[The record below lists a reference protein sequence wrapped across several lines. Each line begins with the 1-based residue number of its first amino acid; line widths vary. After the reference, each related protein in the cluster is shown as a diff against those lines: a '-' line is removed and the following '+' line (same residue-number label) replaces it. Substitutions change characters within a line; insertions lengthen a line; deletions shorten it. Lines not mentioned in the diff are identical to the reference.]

1 MHTISSPDTLSRG
14 DVLHH
19 PVYGFATVESQD
31 ASGARLRWELPGPH
45 HPAQVASNVLGD
57 TYRRCT
63 PGGFFERS
71 VTAPDAARRAL
82 AVDAA
87 GTLAELIVELGEPQ
101 RDEDL
106 RDWLLQRN
114 LLTRARAGAWLDALR
129 PTLAADPRFVLADG
143 TVGLADGILVTGAD
157 GNAVAG
163 TVRVSPEEALAY
175 GSRLALALAKLH
187 DGGHAL
193 AEGADAI
200 HESRDG
206 FLLAPGGMAVDAR
219 RREDVQRVV
228 LAVVESVL
236 GPLPAAEGAAE
247 VDLVAWLGGVT
258 PALPIELLSLV
269 NDAVSDERS
278 LRPQDGMALVERF
291 AVARACAE
299 ARAQLGWMRG
309 ACAAAGFDT
318 HIGIVK
324 SLQGQTNQD
333 TFVAVGEQDSALL
346 AVCDGISQCTA
357 GSGDLASGLAAR
369 GLRGHWHD
377 HAESLRDV
385 DSTRV
390 LAWLNDALTRANNLV
405 CEGARRIAGP
415 DLPRV
420 VPMGTT
426 AVVAMTRGNR
436 AHIANL
442 GDSHAYLVGR
452 HGVAVLTTDHNVTA
466 EHLRGTLA
474 READDD
480 LPSQGYA
487 LTRFLGHFDED
498 MNAALP
504 EPFTRVVDML
514 PGEWLVLCSDGFTDY
529 AASDAAG
536 IARVL
541 RHEVAAVAGLAPGA
555 AAMDLARRLVVAANK
570 GGGGDNI
577 TVIAL
582 TLAPPVLQ
590 GDPTQDEG

>member
-1 MHTISSPDTLSRG
+1 MHTIPSPASLTRG
-14 DVLHH
+14 DVVHH
-19 PVYGFATVESQD
+19 PVYGFATVESLD
-31 ASGARLRWELPGPH
+31 AAGARLRWELAGPH
-45 HPAQVASNVLGD
+45 HPNPIVLGD
-57 TYRRCT
+57 SYRRCT
-63 PGGFFERS
+63 PGGFFVRS
-71 VTAPDAARRAL
+71 VVAPEAARRAL
-82 AVDAA
+82 AVDAV
-87 GTLAELIVELGEPQ
+87 GSLAELISELGEPQ

-106 RDWLLQRN
+106 REWLLQRN
-114 LLTRARAGAWLDALR
+114 LLTRARSGAWLEALR
-129 PTLAADPRFVLADG
+129 PVLATDPRFVLAEG
-143 TVGLADGILVTGAD
+143 TLGLADGMLVTGTE
-157 GNAVAG
+157 GYAVPG
-163 TVRVSPEEALAY
+163 PVRVLPDEALAY
-175 GSRLALALAKLH
+175 GSRLALALARLH

-193 AEGADAI
+193 ARGADAM
-200 HESRDG
+200 HEQRDG
-206 FLLAPGGMAVDAR
+206 FLLMPGGVAVESR
-219 RREDVQRVV
+219 RREDVRRVV

-247 VDLVAWLGGVT
+247 VDLVAWLGGVE
-258 PALPIELLSLV
+258 PALPIELLALV
-269 NDAVSDERS
+269 NDAVSDDLS

-324 SLQGQTNQD
+324 SLQVQTNQD

-377 HAESLRDV
+377 HAETLRDA
-385 DSTRV
+385 DSARILV
-390 LAWLNDALTRANNLV
+390 WMRDALARANNLV

-436 AHIANL
+436 VHLANL

-474 READDD
+474 HEAGDE
-480 LPSQGYA
+480 LPSHGYA

-498 MNAALP
+498 MSAALP

-541 RHEVAAVAGLAPGA
+541 RHEIAAVSGLAPGA

>member
-1 MHTISSPDTLSRG
+1 MHTISAPDTLSHG

-19 PVYGFATVESQD
+19 PVYGFATVESLDD
-31 ASGARLRWELPGPH
+31 AGVRLRWELAGPH
-45 HPAQVASNVLGD
+45 HPNPVATSVLGD

-63 PGGFFERS
+63 PGGFFVRS
-71 VTAPDAARRAL
+71 VTSPESARRAL

-87 GTLAELIVELGEPQ
+87 GSLAELISELGEPQ

-106 RDWLLQRN
+106 REWLLQRS
-114 LLTRARAGAWLDALR
+114 LLTRARAQPWLEALR
-129 PTLAADPRFVLADG
+129 PDLATDPRFVLVDG
-143 TVGLADGILVTGAD
+143 TIGLADGMLVTGTD
-157 GNAVAG
+157 GHIVPG
-163 TVRVSPEEALAY
+163 PMRVPAEEALTY
-175 GSRLALALAKLH
+175 GGRLALALARLH

-193 AEGADAI
+193 EDGPDAI
-200 HESRDG
+200 HEQRDG
-206 FLLAPGGMAVDAR
+206 FLLSPGGVAVESR
-219 RREDVQRVV
+219 RREDVRRVV
-228 LAVVESVL
+228 LAVLESVL
-236 GPLPAAEGAAE
+236 GPLPDAQGAAE
-247 VDLVAWLGGVT
+247 VDLVAWIGGVDA
-258 PALPIELLSLV
+258 ALPVEFLSLV
-269 NDAVSDERS
+269 NDALADDPS

-291 AVARACAE
+291 AVARAASE

-377 HAESLRDV
+377 HAETLRDA
-385 DSTRV
+385 DSPRI
-390 LAWLNDALTRANNLV
+390 LAWLRDALARANNLV

-426 AVVAMTRGNR
+426 AVATMTRGNR
-436 AHIANL
+436 VHLANL

-466 EHLRGTLA
+466 EFLRGTLA

-514 PGEWLVLCSDGFTDY
+514 PGEWLILCSDGLTDY
-529 AASDAAG
+529 AAQDAAG

-541 RHEVAAVAGLAPGA
+541 RNEVAQVAALAPGA

-570 GGGGDNI
+570 GGGGDNV